1 MPSNEG
7 KTHWNKQ
14 NAMWGTLLTCWKAC
28 SWLRSLG
35 CENLLPCAAWLVQN
49 WSHRRHLVVSSK
61 VLCQMG
67 WALGWSRSGEHDQ
80 GTLGRTQQEATGSW
94 SAIQNQV
101 LYTGISFQNSSD
113 IAYIEGNLPKG
124 PHLPCV
130 SMADRA
136 LLAGYHRYVCLYH
149 QLLYVFVCIA
159 LSLIQFGMFILYYS
173 CSNLT

>member
-1 MPSNEG
+1 MADHMVWGMTAKIMHKMPSNEG

-49 WSHRRHLVVSSK
+49 WSHRRHLVASSK

-94 SAIQNQV
+94 SAIQNLV
-101 LYTGISFQNSSD
+101 LYTGISFQNTNIIISTVHTDSVAPLGAR
-113 IAYIEGNLPKG
+113 ISPGKVMTKFP
-124 PHLPCV
+124 
-130 SMADRA
+130 DRNFFS
-136 LLAGYHRYVCLYH
+136 G
-149 QLLYVFVCIA
+149 
-159 LSLIQFGMFILYYS
+159 
-173 CSNLT
+173 